1 MDGKRFRKAFSSGFV
16 MRKILRVVSGPT
28 GSGKTSWASRLA
40 EVHGYPLFNTD
51 AFQFYREI
59 PILSNQPADR
69 ERWQFMA
76 FRSLSEPL
84 NSGEFG
90 RLSERSLEQDGIWVG
105 TGLYL
110 GAALYGLDED
120 RKKGVPFQGTP
131 KREYRAVVFDPDR
144 ARLYQALDQRVDE
157 MIQCGAIEE
166 GRKISD
172 LVRRGEVPPANPI
185 LKAIGLKHLLSH
197 FLDDLSLEISI
208 REWKRDTRRLAKRQW
223 TWLRKFM
230 PASASCLWIDPAGNL
245 DVAERFLMGE

>member
-1 MDGKRFRKAFSSGFV
+1 MKR
-16 MRKILRVVSGPT
+16 ILRVVSGPT

-40 EVHGYPLFNTD
+40 EGHGCALFNTD

-69 ERWQFMA
+69 DRWQFMA
-76 FRSLSEPL
+76 FRSLNEPL

-90 RLSERSLEQDGIWVG
+90 RLSESALEHEGIWVG

-120 RKKGVPFQGTP
+120 RKKGVPFQGAP
-131 KREYRAVVFDPDR
+131 KRDYRSVVFDPDR

-157 MIQCGAIEE
+157 MIQGGAIEE
-166 GRKISD
+166 GRRISE
-172 LVRRGEVPPANPI
+172 LIRRGEVAQANPI

-197 FLDDLSLEISI
+197 FLDDLSLEIAI

-230 PASASCLWIDPAGNL
+230 PASDSCLWLDPAGNL
-245 DVAERFLMGE
+245 AEAEQFLMGE

>member
-1 MDGKRFRKAFSSGFV
+1 MK
-16 MRKILRVVSGPT
+16 KILRVVSGPT

-40 EVHGYPLFNTD
+40 ERHGCALFNTD

-59 PILSNQPADR
+59 PLLSNQPLDR
-69 ERWQFMA
+69 ARWHFMA
-76 FRSLSEPL
+76 FRSLNETL

-90 RLSERSLEQDGIWVG
+90 RLSESSLEQEGIWVG

-120 RKKGVPFQGTP
+120 RKKGVPFQGAP

-157 MIQCGAIEE
+157 MIQGGAIEE

-172 LVRRGEVPPANPI
+172 LVRCGEVSSANPI

-208 REWKRDTRRLAKRQW
+208 REWKRDTRRLGKRQW

-230 PASASCLWIDPAGNL
+230 PASASCLWIDPAGDLNA
-245 DVAERFLMGE
+245 AERFLMGE

>member
-1 MDGKRFRKAFSSGFV
+1 MDGKRFGKALSSGLV
-16 MRKILRVVSGPT
+16 MGKILRVVSGPT
-28 GSGKTSWASRLA
+28 GSGKSSWASGLA
-40 EVHGYPLFNTD
+40 EGRGLALFNAD

-69 ERWQFMA
+69 DRWQFMA
-76 FRSLSEPL
+76 FRSLSDPL

-90 RLSERSLEQDGIWVG
+90 RLSERSLEQEGIWVG

-120 RKKGVPFQGTP
+120 RKKGVPFQGAP

-144 ARLYQALDQRVDE
+144 SQLYRMLDQRVDE
-157 MIQCGAIEE
+157 MIQGGAIEE
-166 GRKISD
+166 GRRIAD
-172 LVRRGEVPPANPI
+172 LIRRVEVPRENPV

-197 FLDDLSLEISI
+197 WLDDLDLEISV

-230 PASASCLWIDPAGNL
+230 PPSDSCLWIDPARNL
-245 DVAERFLMGE
+245 GVAERFLMGE